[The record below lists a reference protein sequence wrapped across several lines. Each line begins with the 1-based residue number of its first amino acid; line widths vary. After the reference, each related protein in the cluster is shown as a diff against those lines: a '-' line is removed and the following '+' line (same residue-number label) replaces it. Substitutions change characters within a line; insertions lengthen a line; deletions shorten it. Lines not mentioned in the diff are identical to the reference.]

1 MTLYEMDEKNN
12 YYSEVI
18 KKRTAEKPKYNHAI
32 LNDSVAQEG
41 TNTDHY
47 PKVVN
52 GYWYVYDPLMGGFVS
67 TGIKA
72 SVTEP
77 EEA

>member
-18 KKRTAEKPKYNHAI
+18 KKRTTEKPKYNHAI
-32 LNDSVAQEG
+32 LNDSVAQES
-41 TNTDHY
+41 NTDHY